1 VRKRPIPE
9 PSRIVGVLLGKPSSG
24 IRPPKQTKKVLKMS
38 EDTLS
43 ADDYDYTNA
52 GTRFL
57 QENVHVVYEEVHNVD
72 DLDVEIVEK
81 ELQLLTTKRR
91 ALQRRETGL

>member
-1 VRKRPIPE
+1 
-9 PSRIVGVLLGKPSSG
+9 
-24 IRPPKQTKKVLKMS
+24 MS

-43 ADDYDYTNA
+43 ADDYDYTND

-57 QENVHVVYEEVHNVD
+57 QEHVHGGSSLGQGRHVVYEEVHNVD